1 MKQKA
6 EKKNAQNKMEK
17 KNKKL
22 VKEELEEVLGKGK
35 NDKEKKID
43 KSENRK
49 ENVNIFTAGLS
60 YEKIDQNKYNKA
72 LTNFNHLFG
81 KDLNKINN
89 NKKGNEKKDKKVK
102 TSKKF
107 IYERIL
113 YKEVEID
120 FNLEKIDNK
129 KNKNKKEIIS
139 LLNKFLIDQ
148 DNFFYYEF
156 SNVRNLSFNKLSEGD
171 YLLYKPY
178 IKEFENIDKNSNN
191 KEDYIKQLDYV
202 NTMNNLYY
210 KFNINKKLFYI
221 ITPLYSFS
229 FDYNK
234 EIPLLLSHSKTLEME
249 LNKND
254 IKLIKLTT
262 KSEKKNSDLLYK
274 EDTKNKE
281 TTNPNNDINKMEINE
296 DETNE
301 LENFPLGIPRLYL
314 GLFYNYFINQNISK
328 PFNIFSNFEF
338 EGGIYR
344 KCKYNII
351 NVNNN
356 DNATGNILLKIE
368 GIIFAENINK
378 IVNFFQNELNINS
391 FSVRLNKIKNTSCFF
406 FENGDNEPNFDKFDF
421 KKDNYYFYKQ

>member
-89 NKKGNEKKDKKVK
+89 NRKSIEKKDKNVQK
-102 TSKKF
+102 SNKF
-107 IYERIL
+107 LSERIL
-113 YKEVEID
+113 YKAIEIE
-120 FNLEKIDNK
+120 FNLENDDNK
-129 KNKNKKEIIS
+129 KRKNKNEIIS
-139 LLNKFLIDQ
+139 SLNNFLSEQ
-148 DNFFYYEF
+148 KNFFYYEF
-156 SNVRNLSFNKLSEGD
+156 SNSRNISFNKLSDGD
-171 YLLYKPY
+171 YLLYRPF
-178 IKEFENIDKNSNN
+178 IKEFDNIDNN
-191 KEDYIKQLDYV
+191 KEEYIKQLDYV

-210 KFNINKKLFYI
+210 KFNVNKKLFFI
-221 ITPLYSFS
+221 ITPLYTFS

-234 EIPLLLSHSKTLEME
+234 ELPLLLTNSKTLEIALDKNNIQIIKLKTKLE
-249 LNKND
+249 KNKYNLDLNK
-254 IKLIKLTT
+254 
-262 KSEKKNSDLLYK
+262 
-274 EDTKNKE
+274 EDAKNKE
-281 TTNPNNDINKMEINE
+281 TVNYNNDINKIEINE
-296 DETNE
+296 DEMVET
-301 LENFPLGIPRLYL
+301 ENVPIGIKKLYT
-314 GLFYNYFINQNISK
+314 GLFYNYFINNNITK

-344 KCKYNII
+344 KCKFQII
-351 NVNNN
+351 NVNNIKEN
-356 DNATGNILLKIE
+356 GKILIKIE
-368 GIIFAENINK
+368 GIIFDENINK
-378 IVNFFQNELNINS
+378 IVKYLKEDLKINI
-391 FSVRLNKIKNTSCFF
+391 FSIRLNKIKNTSCFYL
-406 FENGDNEPNFDKFDF
+406 ENKEIESPFDKFDF
-421 KKDNYYFYKQ
+421 KKDTFYFYKQ